1 MGFTK
6 SVTITFLSNMFLF
19 LLSFISATLLS
30 RVLGPAGA
38 GVWNVASNFLT
49 FGTLILGLG
58 LSAANVFF
66 LGKNRRDLG
75 GIVGNNIVLTL
86 LSAII
91 LVPFYYLNTRFHFQ
105 FLRGVSDAQML
116 MVLLAVPFMNL
127 KASLLNVLL
136 GLQDVVAYNRVNVG
150 DKVLNLILL
159 VALFFYLASPSS
171 AILAALAGTVIVNVW
186 EMAILVRLVRRRD
199 FLEKVPGREIPERES
214 LKTEIPE
221 RESLG
226 REISETESLGREIP
240 ERESLGREISGT
252 EISKTESLGREI
264 SETESLGREIPERE
278 SLGREISGTEI
289 SKTEIPG
296 TEIPEREI
304 PEPGKW
310 SRSGALRYLFSLDF
324 PLMGRMLG
332 YGLKAQVGN
341 FIQRLN
347 YSLDVFIVNYFLPLN
362 QVGMYWVAVTL
373 GKTLW
378 AVSGS
383 IATVIL
389 PVASSATNQ
398 GELDTFTN
406 QVTRVS
412 LALIALF
419 SLVLGIISRPLII
432 WWFTYPFAPAA
443 EAFLWLLPGVA
454 IFSISNILANYLAGV
469 GLVEKNIYSA
479 VISGVVTVVLD
490 FVLIPRIGI
499 NGASIATSL
508 SYITFTLTTLY
519 FYVRHTRCRWQDV
532 LILKGADLA
541 LMRQTLSQR
550 FKH

>member
-19 LLSFISATLLS
+19 LLSFVSATLLS

-58 LSAANVFF
+58 LAAANVFF

-136 GLQDVVAYNRVNVG
+136 GLQDVVTYNWVNVG

-159 VALFFYLASPSS
+159 VVLFFYLASPSS

-186 EMAILVRLVRRRD
+186 EMAILVRLVRQRD
-199 FLEKVPGREIPERES
+199 FLEEV
-214 LKTEIPE
+214 
-221 RESLG
+221 
-226 REISETESLGREIP
+226 
-240 ERESLGREISGT
+240 SGT
-252 EISKTESLGREI
+252 GGRP
-264 SETESLGREIPERE
+264 RR
-278 SLGREISGTEI
+278 
-289 SKTEIPG
+289 
-296 TEIPEREI
+296 
-304 PEPGKW
+304 
-310 SRSGALRYLFSLDF
+310 GALRYLFTLDF

-389 PVASSATNQ
+389 PVASSATNK
-398 GELDTFTN
+398 GDLDSFTN
-406 QVTRVS
+406 RVTRVS
-412 LALIALF
+412 LALIMLF
-419 SLVLGIISRPLII
+419 SLILGLISRPLII

-454 IFSISNILANYLAGV
+454 IFSISNILANYLAGI

-490 FVLIPRIGI
+490 FILIPRIGI

-519 FYVRHTRCRWQDV
+519 FYVRHTHCRWQDV
-532 LILKGADLA
+532 LILKGTDLV
-541 LMRQTLSQR
+541 LVRQTLLQR
-550 FKH
+550 FKR